1 MKERLVTVS
10 MAVLLLMVALAACG
24 PAPASVEDAEVVP
37 STEAQIPPSSPAAP
51 AEPVTLDNYST
62 SEIPTL
68 DPQLAYDV
76 GSIDYVENLFVN
88 LTSLDP
94 EGRELLPEAATAW
107 QGSDDGLVYT
117 FKLRTDIPWVQHDV
131 ETGETRQELDEGG
144 NPRFVTAHDFVYA
157 IKRACDPNVGSYYS
171 SVVAPVI
178 KGCEAVL
185 YFEDP
190 AAVPAELVEAIGV
203 SAPADDA
210 LVIEL
215 EFPASYFLSMTPM
228 WTLAATPEWV
238 IEEHGEA
245 WIEPD
250 NIVTNGR
257 YVLHEWQH
265 GVRNG
270 LWRNPVMPQ
279 DMRGRG
285 NIERVVTRVVPEA
298 STGYALWLENEVD
311 TTGIPDLELETHLK
325 EFPEETNQVPGLSVS
340 YFGFALDKPPF
351 DNVHVRRAF
360 SAAFDRQTFADQV
373 LQGQCLPM
381 VHFAPPGIFGA
392 PPIDEV
398 GVGFDPEYAREQLAE
413 AGFPDCAGFPRVTL
427 LTFEGQDLLHDA
439 EYAQAQWEKHLGCS
453 PEMIQIE
460 QLPFN
465 ELLEAVRAPAETRPH
480 MWASGWA
487 PDYPDENNWVGDV
500 LWCKNPENPR
510 RRECSALDELIV
522 EAREEPN
529 PEQRIALYRQI
540 EAGLFGPEGEMPI
553 APLCTWVAFGAVH
566 VWLDPGPLEL
576 FSGVQWYNWTIDWEA
591 KQAARG
597 E

>member
-1 MKERLVTVS
+1 MMERFVTVS
-10 MAVLLLMVALAACG
+10 MAVLLLTVLLAACG
-24 PAPASVEDAEVVP
+24 PAPASVEETRVVP
-37 STEAQIPPSSPAAP
+37 SADEQIPPSPSAP
-51 AEPVTLDNYST
+51 AEPVILDNYST
-62 SEIPTL
+62 SDIPTL

-76 GSIDYVENLFVN
+76 ASVNYIENLFVN
-88 LTSLDP
+88 LTGLDP
-94 EGRELLPEAATAW
+94 EGLELLPEAATGW
-107 QGSDDGLVYT
+107 QGREDGLAYT
-117 FKLRTDIPWVQHDV
+117 FTLRTDIPWIQHDP
-131 ETGETRQELDEGG
+131 ETGETRQVLDERG
-144 NPRFVTAHDFVYA
+144 NPRFVTAHDFAYA

-190 AAVPAELVEAIGV
+190 AAVPPELVEAIGV
-203 SAPADDA
+203 SAPADDT

-245 WIEPD
+245 WIEPG
-250 NIVTNGR
+250 NLVTNGR
-257 YVLHEWQH
+257 YVLHEWQP
-265 GVRNG
+265 GGQRS
-270 LWRNPVMPQ
+270 LWRNPLMPQ
-279 DMRGRG
+279 DLRGTG
-285 NIERVVTRVVPEA
+285 NIERVVTRIVPEL
-298 STGYALWLENEVD
+298 STGYALWLKNEVD
-311 TTGIPDLELETHLK
+311 ATGIPDLELETHLE
-325 EFPEETNQVPGLSVS
+325 EFPEETSQVPDLSVS

-373 LQGQCLPM
+373 VQGQCLPM

-398 GVGFDPEYAREQLAE
+398 GVGFDPAYAREQLAE
-413 AGFPDCAGFPRVTL
+413 AGYPDCEGFPQVTL
-427 LTFEGQDLLHDA
+427 LTFEGQDSLHDA
-439 EYAQAQWEKHLGCS
+439 EYAQAQWEEHLGCS

-480 MWASGWA
+480 MWDAGWA

-500 LWCKNPENPR
+500 LWCKNQENPR
-510 RRECSALDELIV
+510 RRECSAVDELIV
-522 EAREEPN
+522 EAREEPV

-540 EAGLFGPEGEMPI
+540 EEGFFGPEGEMPI
-553 APLCTWVAFGAVH
+553 APLCTWVGFGAVH
-566 VWLDPGPLEL
+566 GWLDPGPLEL

-591 KQAARG
+591 KKAAQGR
-597 E
+597 